1 MSATEKGISQL
12 AVPDMERRLAN
23 MIRYGKII
31 EIDHDTKKVRIKS
44 GEIETDWIRW
54 SAGRS
59 NSRKR
64 QWDPPTI
71 GEQVTM
77 LAPTGDLRQAHVI
90 PGMYQSDYDAP
101 SASPNKDH
109 ATYSDGAVIEYDVA
123 DHRLT
128 ANLQSDTSIIA
139 DRTSI
144 KATRG
149 NGSVEVANAAITAA
163 VGGNSIVINTSS
175 ITLTV
180 GGTTLT
186 LTASQI
192 AAVATAMGITANV
205 SSAGTF
211 TNNGKDISST
221 HTHGGVTA
229 GSGSTAVPN

>member
-1 MSATEKGISQL
+1 VSATEKGIAAL

-23 MIRYGKII
+23 MIRYGKIT
-31 EIDHDTKKVRIKS
+31 EIDYATKKVRIKS

-77 LAPTGDLRQAHVI
+77 LAPTGDLRQAHII
-90 PGMYQSDYDAP
+90 PGMYQADYDAP
-101 SASPNKDH
+101 SADPNKDH

-123 DHRLT
+123 DHKLT
-128 ANLQSDTSIIA
+128 ANLQSNTSIIA

-149 NGSVEVANAAITAA
+149 VGSVEVTNTAVTATLNSASITVTASSIVLTVAGSTITMNAA
-163 VGGNSIVINTSS
+163 
-175 ITLTV
+175 
-180 GGTTLT
+180 
-186 LTASQI
+186 
-192 AAVATAMGITANV
+192 
-205 SSAGTF
+205 
-211 TNNGKDISST
+211 
-221 HTHGGVTA
+221 GVTVV
-229 GSGSTAVPN
+229 GTAINLN